1 VAVGALCEALAK
13 IYHADR
19 IVDELMR

>member
-1 VAVGALCEALAK
+1 VAVGALREALAK